1 MTTESAI
8 CTGARW
14 LSIVGIGEDGVEGL
28 SSVAKQLI
36 GSAELVVGGARHLEL
51 ADNLIRGRRLAW
63 PSPIT
68 DAFAEIRRL
77 RGRVVTVLA
86 SGDPFHYG
94 VGKQIAEFVPAGE
107 FICLPQPSAFS
118 LAAARM
124 GWPLQDVALVTL
136 HGRPL
141 QSIIRQLRPG
151 ARILALSWDSTT
163 PARLAEL
170 LGAHRMGQ
178 SRITVLEAMGGPR
191 ERIRDAAASGFDIAD
206 IHPLNTIAIEVTAEP
221 DASIIPLVPG
231 LDDDFFEHDGQLTKR
246 EIRAVTLS
254 SLAPLPGQL
263 LWDIGLGAGS
273 VAIEWLLQH
282 ASLRA
287 VGIEAD
293 SERAGR
299 AARNAAALGVPE
311 LHMVQGQAPQA
322 LAGLAKPDAVFIGG
336 GMMDDGVFDAAW
348 SALKPGGRLVANAV
362 SLESEVRLADYF
374 GTFGGD
380 LIRLQIARADKIG
393 TVSGWRPAMPV
404 TQWRV
409 RKP

>member
-1 MTTESAI
+1 
-8 CTGARW
+8 
-14 LSIVGIGEDGVEGL
+14 
-28 SSVAKQLI
+28 
-36 GSAELVVGGARHLEL
+36 
-51 ADNLIRGRRLAW
+51 
-63 PSPIT
+63 
-68 DAFAEIRRL
+68 
-77 RGRVVTVLA
+77 VLA

-94 VGKQIAEFVPAGE
+94 VGKQIAEFVPAEE

-124 GWPLQDVALVTL
+124 GWPLQDVALITL

-141 QSIIRQLRPG
+141 QGIIRQLRPG
-151 ARILALSWDSTT
+151 ARILALSWDITT
-163 PARLAEL
+163 PTRLAEL
-170 LGAHRMGQ
+170 LSAHRMGQ
-178 SRITVLEAMGGPR
+178 SRVTVLEAMGGPR
-191 ERIRDAAASGFDIAD
+191 ERIRHTAASGFNIEDV
-206 IHPLNTIAIEVTAEP
+206 HPLNTIAIEVIAEP
-221 DASIIPLVPG
+221 DAPIIPLVPG

-254 SLAPLPGQL
+254 SLAPLSGQL

-293 SERAGR
+293 SDRAAR

-311 LHMVQGQAPQA
+311 LQIVQGQAPQA
-322 LAGLAKPDAVFIGG
+322 LAGLARPDAVFIGG

-362 SLESEVRLADYF
+362 SLETEARLADYF

-393 TVSGWRPAMPV
+393 AVSGWRPAMPV